1 VSKPPEVR
9 AATDDDASAVRRV
22 VTAAYGGERVAQ
34 LLDALREDPVAWLDL
49 AFVAEGKDGV
59 VAACAYTRG
68 WLDSPTRLVEVLV
81 LAPLAVRPDRQRDG
95 VGTLLTKESLR
106 RVEERDEPLVFLEGD
121 PGFFFRLGM
130 VGAHE
135 LHVDPPSARIP
146 EPAFQVAT
154 LTGYD
159 QETMTGA
166 VVYPDVWWRHDAV
179 GMRPEV

>member
-49 AFVAEGKDGV
+49 AFVAEDKDGV

-121 PGFFFRLGM
+121 PGYYSRLGF
-130 VGAHE
+130 VSGDQ
-135 LHVDPPSARIP
+135 LGFVRPSVRIP

-159 QETMTGA
+159 QTKMSGA
-166 VVYPDVWWRHDAV
+166 FVYPDVFWRHDCV
-179 GMRPEV
+179 GLRPER

>member
-1 VSKPPEVR
+1 MSKSPEVR
-9 AATDDDASAVRRV
+9 AATDDDVSDVQRV
-22 VTAAYGGERVAQ
+22 VAAAYGGQRMAQ
-34 LLDALREDPVAWLDL
+34 LLEALREDPVAWLDL
-49 AFVAEGKDGV
+49 AFVAEDKNGV

-81 LAPLAVRPDRQRDG
+81 LTPLAVRPERQRAG
-95 VGTLLTKESLR
+95 VGTLLAKESLR
-106 RVEERDEPLVFLEGD
+106 QVGERDEPLVFLEGD
-121 PGFFFRLGM
+121 PGFFSRLGL

-135 LHVDPPSARIP
+135 LHFGPPSVRIP

-159 QETMTGA
+159 QQTMTGA

-179 GMRPEV
+179 GMRREA